1 MREGETMAAPR
12 VRQVKSDVVGEE
24 PVVAAAVPKKP
35 SMLDQEHTV
44 YVGDRIQLNG
54 TIFHV
59 MSGVYAW
66 HMVGPDG
73 KDCSLTC
80 DTMPSPY
87 FTPDAVGVYD
97 VTLPTDD
104 GMAEI
109 TIKVSEAP

>member
-1 MREGETMAAPR
+1 MAAPR
-12 VRQVKSDVVGEE
+12 VARVKSDDVDMEE
-24 PVVAAAVPKKP
+24 TVARPTAPKKP